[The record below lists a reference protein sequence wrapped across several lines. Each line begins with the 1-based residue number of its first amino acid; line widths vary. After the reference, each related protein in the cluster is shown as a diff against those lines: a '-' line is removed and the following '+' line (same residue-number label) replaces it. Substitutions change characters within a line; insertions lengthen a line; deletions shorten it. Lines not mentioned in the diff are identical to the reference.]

1 MSFWIGVASAQHARA
16 GRDGGF
22 AQLGHGK
29 HVALQSIKK
38 GDWIVYYCPREGI
51 SGGAVVQAFVTLG
64 QVTSDAPYRAAQ
76 AMDFNPFRVDVD
88 YLEGATPA
96 PIKPLL
102 DQLRLTRDRGANW
115 GIAVRGTKRRIEEED
130 MEMIAHAMGVRTAF
144 EKSRH

>member
-1 MSFWIGVASAQHARA
+1 MTFWLGVASAEHARA

-29 HVALQSIKK
+29 HIAVKSLKK

-51 SGGAVVQAFVTLG
+51 SDGAVVQAFLTIG

-88 YLEGATPA
+88 YLEAAKPA
-96 PIKPLL
+96 PIRPLL
-102 DQLRLTRDRGANW
+102 DQLRLTRDHIPNW
-115 GIAVRGTKRRIEEED
+115 GIAMRGTKRQLAED
-130 MEMIAHAMGVRTAF
+130 DMRLIAEAMGVRMAF
-144 EKSRH
+144 EDRL